1 MYPLSLIHI
10 LQLFLEPTGVDRVKV
25 KLQQLAVVEVG
36 LEGIFNLLHTGL
48 HLMLLREAASQ
59 GNAHLRLG
67 DIPLLDAEK
76 IGDPYREE
84 RHDKQHGQQNQGHC
98 VFLAGVEPCLLY
110 TSRCV

>member
-1 MYPLSLIHI
+1 M
-10 LQLFLEPTGVDRVKV
+10 

-36 LEGIFNLLHTGL
+36 LEGIFNLLHTSL

-98 VFLAGVEPCLLY
+98 VFLAGVEPVL
-110 TSRCV
+110 CVHPAGLRR